1 MMDSRTSISGE
12 ADGRARSAG
21 IVAFGIFLFFGA
33 TMAAL
38 AGITLIWQGTIL
50 DGIWKLNPTAY
61 QQLAILGRSVG
72 IAFLFLGGLMVV
84 AGIAWFRRSRW
95 GWRLAVAIVAVQFLG
110 DLLNALRG
118 DFIRGGIGTI
128 IAGALL
134 LYLFSAKVK
143 KTFAGGQGLDR

>member
-1 MMDSRTSISGE
+1 
-12 ADGRARSAG
+12 
-21 IVAFGIFLFFGA
+21 
-33 TMAAL
+33 
-38 AGITLIWQGTIL
+38 
-50 DGIWKLNPTAY
+50 LNPTAY